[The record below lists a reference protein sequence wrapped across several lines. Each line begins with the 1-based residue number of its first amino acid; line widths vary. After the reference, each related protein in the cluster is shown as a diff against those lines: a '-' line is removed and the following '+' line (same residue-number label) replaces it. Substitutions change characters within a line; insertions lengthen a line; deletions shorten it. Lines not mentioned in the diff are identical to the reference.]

1 MKTESIWNKYSG
13 KQLEELERL
22 SADYRQFLDQGKTER
37 ECVSQ
42 IVNRIEDEGYVELEK
57 ILKDGKKIKSGDKVY
72 AVNMDKSV
80 VMYHIG
86 KAPMEEGMNILG
98 AHIDSPRMDV
108 KQNPLYEDGDFAY
121 LDTHYYGGI
130 KKYQWVALPL
140 ALHGVIVKK
149 DGTTAIVNI
158 GEEEDDPV

>member
-1 MKTESIWNKYSG
+1 MKTESIWNKYSE
-13 KQLEELERL
+13 KQLEELESL
-22 SADYRQFLDQGKTER
+22 SADYRKFLDQGKTER

-57 ILKDGKKIKSGDKVY
+57 ILKEGKKIKSGDKVY

-98 AHIDSPRMDV
+98 AHIIR
-108 KQNPLYEDGDFAY
+108 
-121 LDTHYYGGI
+121 
-130 KKYQWVALPL
+130 
-140 ALHGVIVKK
+140 
-149 DGTTAIVNI
+149 
-158 GEEEDDPV
+158 PVWT